1 MNKLREW
8 FRRMAG
14 VEARHIGF
22 GASAPSL
29 KGPSVGLLATLP
41 SIGREV
47 VAVALEAGAEGL
59 VAPAGLASDADRL
72 RAVMRDF
79 PDCLWGLELGD
90 GQAPESDQGFDF
102 LLLSPSSGLSSLE
115 AGDRGRLLVVDPAWD
130 DTRLRAVDQVPLEG
144 VVFTLLPAGEEKP
157 RLEHL
162 LALRRISMLMRKP
175 LVVELRRPM
184 STKELEVLRDGG
196 LSAIIVP
203 GDTQKWVEAI
213 KEFRQTIDALP
224 AKAKTPR
231 EIAVMLPSLPGGRAR
246 ETEEEEEEP

>member
-8 FRRMAG
+8 FERMAG
-14 VEARHIGF
+14 VEVRRMGF
-22 GASAPSL
+22 GASTPGL

-41 SIGREV
+41 SLGKEV
-47 VAVALEAGAEGL
+47 AAAALEAGAEGL
-59 VAPAGLASDADRL
+59 VAPAGLAADAERL
-72 RAVMRDF
+72 RAVMQDF
-79 PDCLWGLELGD
+79 PGCLWGLQLGD
-90 GQAPESDQGFDF
+90 GQAPESEQGFDF
-102 LLLSPSSGLSSLE
+102 LLLSPSTGLSSLAAE
-115 AGDRGRLLVVDPAWD
+115 DRGRLLVVDPAWD
-130 DTRLRAVDQVPLEG
+130 DTQLRAVDQVPLEG

-162 LALRRISMLMRKP
+162 LALRRLSMLMRKP

-196 LSAIIVP
+196 LSAILVP

-224 AKAKTPR
+224 PQVKTPR
-231 EIAVMLPSLPGGRAR
+231 KMAVMLPALPGGRAR
-246 ETEEEEEEP
+246 ETEEEEEP